1 MYAQLFRELTDLSP
15 LASSFSEAAGTFSFH
30 TVLLL
35 VMAFFS
41 AVGVIDKL
49 RGNPHGYGAEFDKA
63 FDTLPPVAVIMIG
76 AIPLVPIL
84 NLIFRPVVTPL
95 YTFFGASPAMF
106 AGTLLPLD
114 LGAWLLA
121 DLYYRR
127 FMAKPDAARIS

>member
-1 MYAQLFRELTDLSP
+1 MFILHNDFRRIPLYLALS
-15 LASSFSEAAGTFSFH
+15 GR
-30 TVLLL
+30 
-35 VMAFFS
+35 
-41 AVGVIDKL
+41 I
-49 RGNPHGYGAEFDKA
+49 GYYPDI
-63 FDTLPPVAVIMIG
+63 PPVAVIMIG
-76 AIPLVPIL
+76 AIPLVPIM

-114 LGAWLLA
+114 LGAGLPA